1 MLEKEIGLEATKY
14 FDSLMEYAENSSQ
27 SEQDSILLAGA
38 MMGVAK
44 VLYQKYIKYYTY
56 VIRNTTNTTPT
67 SSEIQQIT

>member
-1 MLEKEIGLEATKY
+1 MIEAELKLAKY

-44 VLYQKYIKYYTY
+44 VVYQKHLNPEEAQNLLDHNGYDLLNLIK
-56 VIRNTTNTTPT
+56 PT
-67 SSEIQQIT
+67 LH